1 VPEHKTEVASVP
13 LNLLIIDP
21 RVQRPIDKRKAD
33 KMAADLNL
41 DAIGLICVSRREG
54 GSYSIIDGQH
64 RVDALRTSGFVN
76 EPVECE
82 VYHGLTLAEEA
93 AMFRL
98 RNNRTSVQKIDLF
111 KVRVTEG
118 DATAVAIS
126 DMLHRLGWTVGTDS
140 TDGYFAAIGALET
153 VWNLDP
159 TGQPPAAE
167 RAIAAI
173 TTAWGHDRSG
183 VHQFIVGGL
192 GSVFAR
198 YGAEI
203 DSGGLIDRLAKFP
216 GGAANLV
223 GKARG
228 LRELRGGTGPAA
240 VAELVVMEYNR
251 HRKTRA
257 LRPWRAE

>member
-41 DAIGLICVSRREG
+41 DAIGLICVSRR
-54 GSYSIIDGQH
+54 
-64 RVDALRTSGFVN
+64 
-76 EPVECE
+76 E